1 MKTTQSNMLASL
13 RSVQAFLKTNADT
26 LASVV
31 TTGTKQELDDAIVT
45 LGGHASNQS
54 QTLIEAKSTTQT
66 QEALRTELLQFHMA
80 PINRIAKLKLSTVP
94 ELASFLMPRSKLPI
108 QTLKGFADGMA
119 AAAAKYSATF
129 IAAGLPTDFIGQLDA
144 VATAM
149 VNANTSRDETSKRRQ
164 GVTENLQAVLTMGR
178 RIVHVL
184 DPLVR
189 KVIGKDPG
197 LLKNW
202 KAAKRVPRTGS
213 TATPAAPAVPAA
225 PTAPA
230 AAQQSLTPTT

>member
-1 MKTTQSNMLASL
+1 MKTTQTNMLASL
-13 RSVQAFLKTNADT
+13 LNVQAFLQTNAT
-26 LASVV
+26 TFAGVV

-45 LGGHASNQS
+45 LSGHASDQA
-54 QTLIEAKSTTQT
+54 QTLIEAQGATQT
-66 QEALRTELLQFHMA
+66 QESLRAELLQFHMA
-80 PINRIAKLKLSTVP
+80 PINRIAKLKLTTAP
-94 ELASFLMPRSKLPI
+94 ELAPFLMPRSKMPI

-164 GVTENLQAVLTMGR
+164 GVTENLQAMLTMGR

-213 TATPAAPAVPAA
+213 PATPAIPAIPATPATPAA
-225 PTAPA
+225 
-230 AAQQSLTPTT
+230 AQPSHTPTT

>member
-129 IAAGLPTDFIGQLDA
+129 IAAGLPTDFIAQLNA
-144 VATAM
+144 VSTSM
-149 VNANTSRDETSKRRQ
+149 VNANTARDETAKRRQ
-164 GVTENLQAVLTMGR
+164 GVTQNLKSMLTMGR
-178 RIVHVL
+178 KVVHAL

-189 KVIGKDPG
+189 KVIHTNPG

-202 KAAKRVPRTGS
+202 IAAKRVPRTGS
-213 TATPAAPAVPAA
+213 PATPATPATPAA
-225 PTAPA
+225 
-230 AAQQSLTPTT
+230 AQPSHTPTT